1 MLTCNFNSMRAVRE
15 TVHKCYSKKRQNG
28 VVLAEK
34 SAMKR
39 RVVVTGMGMI
49 TPLGIGVE
57 KSWTALCQGESGI
70 GPITRFDATPLK
82 CQIAGELKDF
92 HPLDFLD
99 SKFIRR
105 FDPFIQYAMAAARM
119 AVEDSGLKVN
129 IDNENRVGVIM
140 GTAVGACTSFE
151 SAHSFVAQG
160 NLGKVPPFLILNAT
174 ANSAAGV
181 IAIQYGAKGTHHL
194 VMEACASGTNAIG
207 LGFKCIQR
215 GEADAMIAGGA
226 EAPITASMLASLD
239 ILGALTSKRNG
250 EPEKASR
257 PFDGDRDGFV
267 PGEGSGVVVLEAL
280 DIALERGAKIYGEVI
295 GYGNNC
301 DAFHYTSPTL
311 DGEGPARCI
320 KLALNDAGIE
330 PTEVDYI
337 NAHGTSTVINDLAET
352 RAIKSVF
359 GEHAKKLAI
368 SSNKSAIGHLW
379 GAAGAVEATFSL
391 LTIASGI
398 IPPTINQEF
407 PDPECNLDYVPNK
420 ARKSPVTVALSNSFG
435 FGGINGTLIFKQ
447 ALARKLEPV
456 RGERA

>member
-1 MLTCNFNSMRAVRE
+1 MLTCHSNSMKAVRE
-15 TVHKCYSKKRQNG
+15 TVRKCYSKKRQNG
-28 VVLAEK
+28 FVLAEK
-34 SAMKR
+34 SVMKR
-39 RVVVTGMGMI
+39 RVVVTGMGII
-49 TPLGIGVE
+49 TPLGIGVG

-92 HPLDFLD
+92 HSLDFVD
-99 SKFIRR
+99 GKFIRR

-119 AVEDSGLKVN
+119 AVEDSELKVN
-129 IDNENRVGVIM
+129 IDNEDRVGVIM
-140 GTAVGACTSFE
+140 GTAVGASTSFE

-181 IAIQYGAKGTHHL
+181 IAIQYGAKGPHHL

-215 GEADAMIAGGA
+215 GEADAMITGGA
-226 EAPITASMLASLD
+226 EAPITASMIASLD

-257 PFDGDRDGFV
+257 PFDGGRDGFV

-301 DAFHYTSPTL
+301 DAFHYTSPTP

-352 RAIKSVF
+352 RAIKNVF

-379 GAAGAVEATFSL
+379 GAAGAVEAIFSL
-391 LTIASGI
+391 LTVASGI

-407 PDPECNLDYVPNK
+407 PDPECDLDYVPNK
-420 ARKSPVTVALSNSFG
+420 ARKAIVTVALSNSFG

-447 ALARKLEPV
+447 APTRKLEQV
-456 RGERA
+456 REERA